1 MIDIEKIKLDEHKRT
16 HKRSSSQV
24 VIPDDST
31 VV

>member
-24 VIPDDST
+24 VLVDDQT

>member
-16 HKRSSSQV
+16 NKRSSSQ
-24 VIPDDST
+24 IIILDDTT